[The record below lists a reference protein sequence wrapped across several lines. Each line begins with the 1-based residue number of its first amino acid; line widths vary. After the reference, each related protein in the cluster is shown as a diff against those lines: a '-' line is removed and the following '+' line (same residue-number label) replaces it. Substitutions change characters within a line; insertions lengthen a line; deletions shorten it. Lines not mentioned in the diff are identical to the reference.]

1 MISSKIGDG
10 SFYEQ
15 DIVVST
21 KSQAYQKPLDYIYHT
36 NNALSMVL
44 DAKRAH

>member
-21 KSQAYQKPLDYIYHT
+21 EYQAY
-36 NNALSMVL
+36 
-44 DAKRAH
+44 